1 MEIDRR
7 PFRDKIE
14 LSVKFLIDAVICLN
28 MTKLKIHFLRKA
40 TSACGY
46 LISFCKWVLIAFATG
61 AVGGLIGS
69 AFDKS
74 VEFAT
79 GLNAQNSWLLY
90 LLPVGGVAIILLYK
104 VSKIPD
110 ETGTNHVID
119 SIRSDKGV
127 PILLAPL
134 IFISTVVTHLLGGSA
149 GREGAALQLGGSIG
163 SQVGK
168 ILRLD
173 EKDMHLVI
181 MCGMSGVFAALFG
194 TPLTATLFAME
205 VISVGVIYY
214 SGIVPCIV
222 SSLTAYGVS
231 VLFGISPVRFAL
243 KTVPGLSIEN
253 ILRVAGLA
261 ALCALVSILFCLAM
275 KGAEKHLKKLLKNQF
290 LRIIAGGAVIIGLT
304 LLVGTR
310 DYNGI
315 GLDVINNAI
324 LGGSARPE
332 AFLLKIVFTA
342 VTIGAGFKGGEIV
355 PTLFIGATFG
365 CVAGAMLGLDPGFA
379 AAVGLVALFCGVV
392 NCPIASFILSIE
404 LFGAQGM
411 VLFAVACAVSY
422 MLSGYYGLYS
432 SQKIM
437 YSKLKAEFIN
447 INTK

>member
-1 MEIDRR
+1 M
-7 PFRDKIE
+7 
-14 LSVKFLIDAVICLN
+14 
-28 MTKLKIHFLRKA
+28 
-40 TSACGY
+40 
-46 LISFCKWVLIAFATG
+46 LIAFITG
-61 AVGGLIGS
+61 AVGGLVGS

-74 VEFAT
+74 VELVT
-79 GLNAQNSWLLY
+79 GLNTHNSWLLY
-90 LLPVGGVAIILLYK
+90 LLPLGGVAIVLLYHI
-104 VSKIPD
+104 SKIPD

-119 SIRSDKGV
+119 SIRSDKDV
-127 PILLAPL
+127 PLLLAPL
-134 IFISTVVTHLLGGSA
+134 IFISTVITHLFGGSA

-181 MCGMSGVFAALFG
+181 MCGMSGVFASLFG
-194 TPLTATLFAME
+194 TPLTAALFAME

-231 VLFGISPVRFAL
+231 VLFGIPPIRFDL
-243 KTVPGLSIEN
+243 KTVPGLSVEN

-261 ALCALVSILFCLAM
+261 ALCAVVSILFCLAM
-275 KGAEKHLKKLLKNQF
+275 KGTEKFFKKFLKNQY
-290 LRIIAGGAVIIGLT
+290 LRIIAGGAAIILLT
-304 LLVGTR
+304 LLIGTR

-315 GLDVINNAI
+315 GIGVIDSAI
-324 LGGSARPE
+324 LGGAARPE
-332 AFLLKIVFTA
+332 AFVLKIVFTA
-342 VTIGAGFKGGEIV
+342 ITIGAGFKGGEIV

-365 CVAGAMLGLDPGFA
+365 CVAGGLLGLDPGFA

-411 VLFAVACAVSY
+411 ALFAVACAVSY